1 MKKFNSKSCEEI
13 MTTVYKP
20 IEFVVDGLLAQGLYI
35 LAGAPKVGK
44 SWLALDMCLSIAK
57 GEKVLG
63 QETTQGTALYLCLED
78 SFQRI
83 QNRLYELTDE
93 PTERLHFVIMSES
106 IGSGLEEQIKNFKK
120 EHSDLKVVFIDTLQ
134 MIRSET
140 DSNYGSD
147 YKELSILKSLA
158 DKLEIAIVAVHHTR
172 KCSDSDPFNMISGS
186 TGISGCVDG
195 SMVLIEN
202 KRGSRNAKLYCVGR
216 DIENQ
221 EINLVFENSRWKVVD
236 EATAKEPDFFS
247 FAVHDFM
254 LERNY
259 FKGSATELAIML
271 SKILCKKIFA
281 NHIKKELMKHAYELQ
296 SYGVTFKSKR
306 SNGQRVIILK
316 YDKNSDTGDG
326 KNLMPEAVKY
336 TDPAVTEKG
345 SECFEKPLNTLFE
358 CDDENQKDKN
368 SADPAG
374 KITVPVCNSTDPV
387 QGEKICEV
395 RRTTLDEILNE
406 SARKIRSTLA
416 SQGIDVPPFKS

>member
-1 MKKFNSKSCEEI
+1 MTGREQFKS
-13 MTTVYKP
+13 
-20 IEFVVDGLLAQGLYI
+20 
-35 LAGAPKVGK
+35 
-44 SWLALDMCLSIAK
+44 
-57 GEKVLG
+57 
-63 QETTQGTALYLCLED
+63 
-78 SFQRI
+78 
-83 QNRLYELTDE
+83 
-93 PTERLHFVIMSES
+93 
-106 IGSGLEEQIKNFKK
+106 

-158 DKLEIAIVAVHHTR
+158 DKLEVAIVVVHHTR

-236 EATAKEPDFFS
+236 EATAKEADFFS
-247 FAVHDFM
+247 SAVHDFM
-254 LERNY
+254 LECKI
-259 FKGSATELAIML
+259 FKGSATELANEL
-271 SKILCKKIFA
+271 SKILCKEIFA

-296 SYGVTFKSKR
+296 SYGVTFKSRR

-326 KNLMPEAVKY
+326 KNLMPEAVKF

-345 SECFEKPLNTLFE
+345 SECSEKPLNALLE
-358 CDDENQKDKN
+358 DDYENQKDKN
-368 SADPAG
+368 SDDPAG
-374 KITVPVCNSTDPV
+374 KVTVPVCNSTDPV
-387 QGEKICEV
+387 QDEKICEV
-395 RRTTLDEILNE
+395 NWTTLDEILNE

-416 SQGIDVPPFKS
+416 SQGIEVPPFKS